1 MTSATERADT
11 SAAATACARKHRTSI
26 TTDRR
31 RPVAS
36 GPTRTDGADSRRFR
50 VAVFATITMLATL
63 APATAGAE
71 RRAPEA
77 AVEASEAMSIEHR
90 LTERRLL
97 RLLPNA
103 DEVGS
108 GPTTDGRSTGVPLVC
123 LQLGTGPAAR
133 LGVSRAYRIDDA
145 FVQVFVRAYRDE
157 ATARRA
163 LRVQRR
169 DVFALCDGSPYFG
182 YIQEYRR
189 GPVAL
194 RDFGDQ
200 RWGLVREFVAVDDG
214 YVPQTGIEGAYRVGR
229 YLVLYETSEP
239 SNRVPVPDSGRPGVR
254 RILTIVRDRIAALPG
269 AG

>member
-1 MTSATERADT
+1 
-11 SAAATACARKHRTSI
+11 
-26 TTDRR
+26 
-31 RPVAS
+31 VL
-36 GPTRTDGADSRRFR
+36 
-50 VAVFATITMLATL
+50 ATIAMLATL
-63 APATAGAE
+63 APGAAAGAAP
-71 RRAPEA
+71 RAPGPSA
-77 AVEASEAMSIEHR
+77 EASEATSIEHR

-103 DEVGS
+103 DLVGS
-108 GPTTDGRSTGVPLVC
+108 DDTTDGRSPGVPLVC
-123 LQLGTGPAAR
+123 LQLGTGPASR

-169 DVFALCDGSPYFG
+169 DVFALCDGSSYFG
-182 YIQEYRR
+182 YVREYRR

-194 RDFGDQ
+194 RAFGDQ
-200 RWGLVREFVAVDDG
+200 RWGLALEFVAVDDG
-214 YVPQTGIEGAYRVGR
+214 YVPLTGIEGAYRVGR

-239 SNRVPVPDSGRPGVR
+239 SNRVPVPDSGRPAVR